1 MVRRFLSISFIIIFL
16 FNIVGYYP
24 LFLLKRNL
32 IRNEINTL
40 ISENITAE
48 SLTVLS
54 FSSSELK
61 SLKWLKEDEFSY
73 KGELYD
79 VVKNEIGKNGK
90 IYLYCFND
98 TKERRLTAHFEK
110 QLNRQIENDLSNQ
123 KNEQKLNNILLKD
136 YCAPENIKII
146 AENVLEIKF
155 FEYTPYFVSIQSD
168 ELVPPP
174 KGFC

>member
-1 MVRRFLSISFIIIFL
+1 MVRRLLSILFIIVFL

-24 LFLLKRNL
+24 LFLLKKNI

-40 ISENITAE
+40 ISDNITAE

-73 KGELYD
+73 KGDLYD
-79 VVKNEIGKNGK
+79 LVKNKVGKNGK

-98 TKERRLTAHFEK
+98 TKEKKLTAHFEK
-110 QLNRQIENDLSNQ
+110 HLNRQIENDIRNQ
-123 KNEQKLNNILLKD
+123 KNEQNLNKILTKD
-136 YCAPENIKII
+136 YCPPDNNKYFV
-146 AENVLEIKF
+146 ENVLEIKF
-155 FEYTPYFVSIQSD
+155 LEYTPFFLTIQSD

-174 KGFC
+174 KVSC